1 MDCLH
6 DIAPSDEELIGFAL
20 DGEALSEEA
29 SSHLEQCETC
39 QRRLDRYQRANA
51 CLVSR
56 FYRSQC
62 PDAGQLTYYSIGGL
76 SPEGRQRIA
85 SHLLDCP
92 LCMAE
97 VEEARRYMQ
106 EQPIEFPAP
115 SFTPYALVRRIFAT
129 LVKRPQLQFVL
140 RSDALET
147 SWPRQYKAEAVDLS
161 LHLSRTSSGEHMLLG
176 ILTSVNPDEDVEAFA
191 GLAAEL
197 YTAPLP
203 ATVNGNSART
213 MPLLRTR
220 LDDLGNVVFKPVP
233 NGEYVM
239 IICLPDREI
248 IIDGLNIDHG

>member
-51 CLVSR
+51 SLVSR

-76 SPEGRQRIA
+76 SPEDRQRIA

-161 LHLSRTSSGEHMLLG
+161 LHLSRTSGGEHMLLG
-176 ILTSVNPDEDVEAFA
+176 ILTSVNPDEDV
-191 GLAAEL
+191 
-197 YTAPLP
+197 
-203 ATVNGNSART
+203 
-213 MPLLRTR
+213 
-220 LDDLGNVVFKPVP
+220 
-233 NGEYVM
+233 
-239 IICLPDREI
+239 
-248 IIDGLNIDHG
+248 